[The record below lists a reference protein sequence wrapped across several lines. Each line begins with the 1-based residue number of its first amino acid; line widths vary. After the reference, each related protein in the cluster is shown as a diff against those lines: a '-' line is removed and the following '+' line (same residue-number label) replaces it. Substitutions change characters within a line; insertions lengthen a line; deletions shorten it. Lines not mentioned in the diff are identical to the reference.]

1 MHFEDY
7 DLNDQWFDD
16 FGFEQYKPE
25 FTPSPLYNPES
36 PNFSGIYLDNSESK
50 KQDKSKFPRNIHD
63 LEDFPDLPAEKDI
76 DDEINDVLSKR
87 KFRSK
92 RKNKERAEFEFDKTA
107 QPISISNFQQFVTE
121 EPISARII
129 EDKID
134 IGLEFELKDELEAE
148 ELVIRSVC
156 VAQNNAPI
164 EESEL
169 VKSVQFPDHINSE
182 YVKHLEKDPTDFD
195 FSTDL
200 IRNEKLVN
208 NNSKL
213 FFERRLLQSIQFRN
227 ISDPE
232 FIKNHF
238 PMEEDFFK
246 IDVRFMFN
254 EDNNSLDII
263 RNKLQ
268 SYMESRSSLKD
279 LFYGRNWRNNFAE
292 VMKWRN
298 QKTHQAVSICS
309 LALFFQKNLFKK
321 RDIELNKLDSIFKNS
336 VFKYSSLN
344 EVFRYL
350 GIVFMTDMCPFSLY
364 RDSILNLLEYS
375 HQDVISKIHK
385 VRKLATKKKRKIDK
399 IVNPWFIEV
408 DKSN

>member
-1 MHFEDY
+1 M
-7 DLNDQWFDD
+7 L
-16 FGFEQYKPE
+16 
-25 FTPSPLYNPES
+25 SIL
-36 PNFSGIYLDNSESK
+36 K
-50 KQDKSKFPRNIHD
+50 K
-63 LEDFPDLPAEKDI
+63 
-76 DDEINDVLSKR
+76 
-87 KFRSK
+87 
-92 RKNKERAEFEFDKTA
+92 
-107 QPISISNFQQFVTE
+107 
-121 EPISARII
+121 
-129 EDKID
+129 
-134 IGLEFELKDELEAE
+134 
-148 ELVIRSVC
+148 IR
-156 VAQNNAPI
+156 QI
-164 EESEL
+164 L
-169 VKSVQFPDHINSE
+169 I
-182 YVKHLEKDPTDFD
+182 